1 MKLRLYREIVTEKP
15 YLFWSVGNK
24 RGLSTESV
32 VEAVLNYG
40 NFNDVL
46 NLFEILS
53 IKRVSEIF
61 YKQSGLNRNNYKKQT
76 QYFFDQYFKKRGF

>member
-1 MKLRLYREIVTEKP
+1 MKLRLYREIVAEKP

-40 NFNDVL
+40 NFDDVL
-46 NLFEILS
+46 NLFKILS
-53 IKRVSEIF
+53 IKRVSKIF
-61 YKQSGLNRNNYKKQT
+61 YKHSRLKRNNYKKQT
-76 QYFFDQYFKKRGF
+76 QYIFDQYFKKRGF